1 MTDKPKNENET
12 LVAAQSS
19 EEAKLSVAVALRTLD
34 VVEDILATMTTRSGR
49 ELNADDIREV
59 FRSLRYSPGLLPSLL
74 ETKERPGLTFTWV
87 RNPFSRA
94 LVTPFEHLLSS
105 PPEIPVDEEHPLS
118 RRFLPGFFVAFRLMI
133 GSQPW
138 EDAEARVKDIVI
150 DEGVTDLMSHEGIRN
165 EVYGMYAK
173 ALNKL
178 ENADKHVSWLVRI
191 INSRLSK
198 LESEYDSKDE
208 WTFTLAHLQRIF
220 REALCASSTSN
231 EPSDEFKTRVT
242 ETLGAEQYDQAQN
255 VLTKILNQTEE
266 S

>member
-1 MTDKPKNENET
+1 MTDRNETDT

-49 ELNADDIREV
+49 ELGAADIREV
-59 FRSLRYSPGLLPSLL
+59 FRSLRHSPGLLPSLL

-105 PPEIPVDEEHPLS
+105 PPEIPVSDEHPLS

-133 GSQPW
+133 GSTPW
-138 EDAEARVKDIVI
+138 EEAEARVKAIVT
-150 DEGVTDLMSHEGIRN
+150 DEAVNDLMSHEGIRD
-165 EVYGMYAK
+165 EVFAMYAK

-178 ENADKHVSWLVRI
+178 ENTDKHVSWLVRI

-208 WTFTLAHLQRIF
+208 WTFKLGHLQQIF
-220 REALCASSTSN
+220 REALCQSADSDQ
-231 EPSDEFKTRVT
+231 PSEEFKTRTINV
-242 ETLGAEQYDQAQN
+242 LGAEAWEQAQS
-255 VLTKILNQTEE
+255 VLEKVLSQPEE
-266 S
+266 T

>member
-1 MTDKPKNENET
+1 MTDPENQREN

-34 VVEDILATMTTRSGR
+34 VVEDILATMTSRAGR
-49 ELNADDIREV
+49 DLNAADIREV
-59 FRSLRYSPGLLPSLL
+59 FRSLRHSPGLLPSLL

-105 PPEIPVDEEHPLS
+105 PPEIPVDENHPLS

-138 EDAEARVKDIVI
+138 EEAETRVKEIVS
-150 DEGVTDLMSHEGIRN
+150 DEGVTDLMGHDVIRT
-165 EVYGMYAK
+165 EVFAMYAK

-178 ENADKHVSWLVRI
+178 ENTDKHVSWLVRI

-198 LESEYDSKDE
+198 LESEYDSKDG
-208 WTFTLAHLQRIF
+208 WTFTLAHLKQIF
-220 REALCASSTSN
+220 REALCESATSD
-231 EPSDEFKTRVT
+231 EPSAEFKSRVT
-242 ETLGAEQYDQAQN
+242 DALGNESYEQAQS
-255 VLTKILNQTEE
+255 VLASILSQSEDA
-266 S
+266 

>member
-1 MTDKPKNENET
+1 MTDTPKNETDT

-34 VVEDILATMTTRSGR
+34 VVEDILATMTSRSGR
-49 ELNADDIREV
+49 ELNAQDIREV

-105 PPEIPVDEEHPLS
+105 PPEVAVDADHPLS

-138 EDAEARVKDIVI
+138 EEAEARVKEIVLE
-150 DEGVTDLMSHEGIRN
+150 EGVTDLMSHQGIRN
-165 EVYGMYAK
+165 EVYAMYAK

-178 ENADKHVSWLVRI
+178 ENTDKHVSWLVRI

-208 WTFTLAHLQRIF
+208 WTFTLEHLQRIF
-220 REALCASSTSN
+220 RETLCASSTSD

-242 ETLGAEQYDQAQN
+242 DVLSAEEYAQAQN
-255 VLTKILNQTEE
+255 VLAKILSQTQDK
-266 S
+266 